1 VTSYSSRGKPPK
13 SWIVRGRAVAVTAVP
28 GWHQCAETTR
38 IARGR
43 GTERPIALQASV
55 YRLVSI
61 AFMGLPWPKKIAG
74 SAMAP
79 AWHVPAEHAYNRGTL
94 RAALA
99 VPALFAVAA
108 AAWAAPPLPPR
119 PTKYATDHTRTFD
132 AARLSALNERLAA
145 FERETSTQL
154 IVYVDRKVPAGT
166 TLEDMSSAAM
176 RAWGVGQQGKRN
188 GVALFVF
195 VDDRKMRIEVGY
207 GLEGALPDAAA
218 HRITDGVIKPHFKKG
233 DYASGV
239 EAGVNAILSAVRAEG
254 NKGTGAT
261 AAEKASGARPA
272 AAAAPLPP
280 TRLGW
285 LCPLVTLSPL
295 ALWPLLRSF
304 LRAMAWGSL
313 GAGAFAFVMALVLW
327 DGLWFFGA
335 MALLVVSL
343 VFWIVLWVKRHAGS
357 WTSSAAT
364 SGSTSTWSDSGSSWS
379 SGSSGSSWSS
389 SDSGSSSS
397 DFSGGGGD
405 SGGGGSSDSW

>member
-1 VTSYSSRGKPPK
+1 
-13 SWIVRGRAVAVTAVP
+13 
-28 GWHQCAETTR
+28 
-38 IARGR
+38 
-43 GTERPIALQASV
+43 
-55 YRLVSI
+55 
-61 AFMGLPWPKKIAG
+61 M
-74 SAMAP
+74 
-79 AWHVPAEHAYNRGTL
+79 

-99 VPALFAVAA
+99 VPALFAVAV

-119 PTKYATDHTRTFD
+119 PTKYATDRAQTFEP
-132 AARLSALNERLAA
+132 ARLSALNERLAA
-145 FERETSTQL
+145 FERETSNQV

-166 TLEDMSSAAM
+166 TLEEMTSAAM
-176 RAWGVGQQGKRN
+176 RAWGVGQKGKRN

-218 HRITDGVIKPHFKKG
+218 HRITDGVIKPHFKKR

-239 EAGVNAILSAVRAEG
+239 EAGANAILSAVRAEG
-254 NKGTGAT
+254 HKGTGVT
-261 AAEKASGARPA
+261 AAEKARGAQPA

-335 MALLVVSL
+335 MALLVTSL
-343 VFWIVLWVKRHAGS
+343 VFWIVLWIKRHAGS
-357 WTSSAAT
+357 WASAA
-364 SGSTSTWSDSGSSWS
+364 GAGASTATWTDSGSSWS
-379 SGSSGSSWSS
+379 SGSSDSSWSS
-389 SDSGSSSS
+389 SSDSSSSSS

-405 SGGGGSSDSW
+405 SGGGGSSDNW

>member
-1 VTSYSSRGKPPK
+1 
-13 SWIVRGRAVAVTAVP
+13 
-28 GWHQCAETTR
+28 
-38 IARGR
+38 
-43 GTERPIALQASV
+43 
-55 YRLVSI
+55 
-61 AFMGLPWPKKIAG
+61 
-74 SAMAP
+74 
-79 AWHVPAEHAYNRGTL
+79 L
-94 RAALA
+94 RATLAL
-99 VPALFAVAA
+99 PALLAVAA
-108 AAWAAPPLPPR
+108 TAWAASPLPPR
-119 PTKYATDHTRTFD
+119 PTKYATDHAHAFD
-132 AARLSALNERLAA
+132 AARLGALNERLAA
-145 FERETSTQL
+145 FERETSNQV

-166 TLEDMSSAAM
+166 TLEEMSSAAM
-176 RAWGVGQQGKRN
+176 RAWGVGQQGTRN

-233 DYASGV
+233 DYATGV
-239 EAGVNAILSAVRAEG
+239 EAGVNAILGAVRAEG
-254 NKGTGAT
+254 NKGTGVT
-261 AAEKASGARPA
+261 AAEKARGVQPA
-272 AAAAPLPP
+272 ATAAPLPP

-313 GAGAFAFVMALVLW
+313 GAGLFALVTGLLLW

-335 MALLVVSL
+335 MALLAVSL
-343 VFWIVLWVKRHAGS
+343 VFWIILLIKRHAGS
-357 WTSSAAT
+357 WTSAA
-364 SGSTSTWSDSGSSWS
+364 GAGASTSTDSGSSWS
-379 SGSSGSSWSS
+379 SSSSDSSWSS